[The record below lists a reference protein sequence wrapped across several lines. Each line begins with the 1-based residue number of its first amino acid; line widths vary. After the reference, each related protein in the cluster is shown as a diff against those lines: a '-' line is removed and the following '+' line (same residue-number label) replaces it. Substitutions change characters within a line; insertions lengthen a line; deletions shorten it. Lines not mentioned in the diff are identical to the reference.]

1 VELIREWIITI
12 TSVIIFVTFVE
23 ILIPNSNHKRYINVV
38 VGFLLMMVILN
49 PLTKLISGEIDFEE
63 GVIRTSNQLELA
75 TAKNRIN
82 NIQHSNDEAIVK
94 LYKNEISKQLK
105 NRIEQNTEFMV
116 KQVLVEVVDD
126 STSPDFGLIDSFNIT
141 LKESQK
147 QKEHLTT
154 KIEPVHINISLG
166 TKNNNTVEASSILI
180 NSESDVLKNDISNF
194 YNVPKD
200 NINIYILKSN

>member
-1 VELIREWIITI
+1 
-12 TSVIIFVTFVE
+12 
-23 ILIPNSNHKRYINVV
+23 
-38 VGFLLMMVILN
+38 MMVILN

-126 STSPDFGLIDSFNIT
+126 STSPDFGLIASFNIT